1 MNLLSYTLFSVGPVN
16 PSELV
21 AATEGASALSTIQ
34 NDGAARTL
42 CEEKIHAESAPF
54 VVSSDYWVFLPTRV
68 IGTKLHYTF
77 IYVTLLYRTLLFQ
90 FCTR

>member
-1 MNLLSYTLFSVGPVN
+1 MNLLSYTLFSVGLVN

-54 VVSSDYWVFLPTRV
+54 VVSSDHWGVSTHSRHRNQAALHIHLRNIV
-68 IGTKLHYTF
+68 I
-77 IYVTLLYRTLLFQ
+77 
-90 FCTR
+90 